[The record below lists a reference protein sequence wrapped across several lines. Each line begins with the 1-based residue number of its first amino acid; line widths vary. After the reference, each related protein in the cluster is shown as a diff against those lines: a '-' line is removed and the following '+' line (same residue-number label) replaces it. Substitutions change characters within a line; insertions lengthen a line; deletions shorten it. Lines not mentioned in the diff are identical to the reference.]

1 MRILD
6 FRPLGGESLFAQLG
20 DAVISGFDYRL
31 VGGHRLWAAPEVPE
45 ITYSPESEQVLI
57 EEEPGWLTVTAAPD
71 EAGIGKTMRVGFEEG
86 AAVIEH
92 RLVNHSPGDIEVAP
106 WAITQLVPGGRAIL
120 PLDREQLDQHGLQAS
135 GSVVL
140 WPYTDLSELC
150 FRSEYIEIGEVQR
163 LPLKVGV
170 RLRSGWLAYALGPN
184 VFTKHVVQNSD
195 DESRLVDLGAV
206 GQCYV
211 AADFVELETLGPLG
225 VLSPGEA
232 MTHTETWRQSITSK
246 ELSPEEVYQMVR
258 DG

>member
-1 MRILD
+1 MRVLD

-20 DAVISGFDYRL
+20 DAVIDGFEYRL

-45 ITYSPESEQVLI
+45 ITYSPESEQVQVDQ
-57 EEEPGWLTVTAAPD
+57 EPEWLTVTAVPD
-71 EAGIGKTMRVGFEEG
+71 QAGIGKTMRVGFEEG

-92 RLVNHSPGDIEVAP
+92 RLVNHSLSDIEVAP

-120 PLDREQLDQHGLQAS
+120 PLDREQLDQHALQAS

-140 WPYTDLSELC
+140 WPYTDMSELR
-150 FRSEYIEIGEVQR
+150 FRSEYIEIGDVKL

-170 RLRSGWLAYALGPN
+170 RLRSGWLAYAIGTNL
-184 VFTKHVVQNSD
+184 FTKQVVQTSN
-195 DESRLVDLGAV
+195 DESRHVDLGAV

-211 AADFVELETLGPLG
+211 AANFVELETLGPLG
-225 VLSPGEA
+225 VLSPGESI
-232 MTHTETWRQSITSK
+232 THAETWRQFTTEE
-246 ELSPEEVYQMVR
+246 ELSPEEVYRMVR